1 MRKFVG
7 ITVAVALMAVPALGA
22 NLNIAVQ
29 NNADGASSVNVAP
42 GGVVTY
48 RIVGTLSDSAN
59 DGLALWG
66 ADLAMSPSVLLSPA
80 TAGPS
85 MGSFVS
91 PQGITNPAGY
101 GGTQSGN
108 NLLQIGGGQ
117 NTIKNTIENA
127 PFPIG
132 AVVEGVAQSQ
142 VVLATGSVTMPGAGT
157 YTLALSNVFANEIV
171 DGQIA
176 LNGAFFQTVAS
187 GVGTVGSL
195 TINVMD
201 TATPVSIATSNP
213 PDGHFDSL
221 DTGASAA
228 VTAGIGGAGTA
239 VQGAIQYATVSVTF
253 DGAVTGDLQT
263 GDMSVACTGGACP
276 TVTGVTGSG
285 AGPYEISLSSVIPPL
300 PCTTISFNGAK
311 FTAGQNLQYRFSPGN
326 VDQGTAANTQD
337 LLNLIQALNN
347 GAAAGNPARFN
358 VNRTGTANTQDLLR
372 IIQLLNGVLTNQAYN
387 QAAVA
392 ACP

>member
-1 MRKFVG
+1 MRKLVG
-7 ITVAVALMAVPALGA
+7 LTAAFALMAVPALGA

-29 NNADGASSVNVAP
+29 NSDGASSVTVAP
-42 GGVVTY
+42 GGVVNY
-48 RIVGTLSDSAN
+48 QIVGTLSDANN

-66 ADLAMSPSVLLSPA
+66 SDLAMSPSVLLSPA
-80 TAGPS
+80 TPGPS

-117 NTIKNTIENA
+117 NTIKNTIDNA

-132 AVVEGVAQSQ
+132 AVVEGIAQSQ
-142 VVLATGSVTMPGAGT
+142 VVLATGSVTMPGAAGV

-187 GVGTVGSL
+187 GVGTVGNL
-195 TINVMD
+195 TINVG
-201 TATPVSIATSNP
+201 AAAVSITASNP
-213 PDGHFDSL
+213 PDGHFDPL
-221 DTGASAA
+221 DTGLGAA
-228 VTAGIGGAGTA
+228 VTAGIGAAGTA
-239 VQGAIQYATVSVTF
+239 MQGAIQYATVSVTF
-253 DGAVTGDLQT
+253 GGPVSGDLQA
-263 GDMSVACTGGACP
+263 GDISVACTGGACP
-276 TVTGVTGSG
+276 TVTGVTGTA
-285 AGPYEISLSSVIPPL
+285 AGPYQISLSGPIPPL
-300 PCTTISFNGAK
+300 HCTTISFNGPD
-311 FTAGQNLQYRFSPGN
+311 FNPGQNLQYRFSPGN
-326 VDQGTAANTQD
+326 VDLGNAANTQD

-347 GAAAGNPARFN
+347 GAAAAQPERYN
-358 VNRTGTANTQDLLR
+358 VNRTGAANTQDLLR

-387 QAAVA
+387 LQAVA